1 MHGDLFKNNFSPAS
15 LNIYLI
21 LNCFLISSSIDE
33 VLWQMSTIL
42 IIVST
47 KVELEIKFNI
57 DVELIHENAVE
68 SRWISIV
75 FAGEA

>member
-1 MHGDLFKNNFSPAS
+1 MANVNNFK
-15 LNIYLI
+15 Y
-21 LNCFLISSSIDE
+21 SSIS
-33 VLWQMSTIL
+33 L
-42 IIVST
+42 VST

-68 SRWISIV
+68 SRWISIF